1 MDPTLSAI
9 VPIVVMV
16 IGAFVLSIGLFR
28 NASMRK
34 RHYRHNPRARVV
46 SEGDLHVSGQ
56 GALTIEEPLRRSR
69 ALLVHSVEAVDVY
82 FNDEPSVPACNPQ
95 PHCPDE
101 LDWELV
107 ERHNHRDRNGG
118 ELFLKIT
125 WKVNA
130 SRHIGWK
137 IYEID

>member
-1 MDPTLSAI
+1 MFSAI
-9 VPIVVMV
+9 VPIIV
-16 IGAFVLSIGLFR
+16 IGLGAIILSIGLLR
-28 NASMRK
+28 DAAMRK
-34 RHYRHNPRARVV
+34 RHYRHNPRARVI
-46 SEGDLHVSGQ
+46 SEGDLHVNGQ
-56 GALTIEEPLRRSR
+56 GSLTIEEPLRRSR

-82 FNDEPSVPACNPQ
+82 FNDEPTVPPCNP

-107 ERHNHRDRNGG
+107 ERHSHRDRNG

-125 WKVNA
+125 WKVGA